1 MNIDSLTLNNPLS
14 KNNLSSKKDR
24 KSKHSLTTPSF
35 SFSNSGEKEFANK
48 QREHYYLKKE
58 NKKLLKVY
66 GSSIYKYSLDLDSLS
81 AAPDPVKN
89 HKIEKK
95 YRTKLVDWLFEVFN
109 VMNCQESTIY
119 LTIHLLDYFMFKY
132 SKKPLTNEDLHLI
145 GVSCLF
151 IASKYEDTIPIFM
164 NDLKVKICH
173 NRFSDKSLKE
183 FERLIMDTVDFG
195 VHLTSSADFIRTFF
209 YEFKTSNK
217 SIITSEDNST
227 IFSEIEIFSI
237 YISKVIL
244 HSDEFSCY
252 RNSIKAISCIVIGF
266 EIVRTNRNFSNKL
279 EEILKSWILS
289 LIENSN
295 FNPSDINLLYNKLAE
310 YYSSFHTITSI
321 NHNLQKFTI
330 LPY

>member
-1 MNIDSLTLNNPLS
+1 MNIEPTLIVNTLS
-14 KNNLSSKKDR
+14 KENSSSR
-24 KSKHSLTTPSF
+24 KRRSKHSITNLSF
-35 SFSNSGEKEFANK
+35 NFSNNIEKDEANK
-48 QREHYYLKKE
+48 KREEYYLKKE

-81 AAPDPVKN
+81 AAPEPIKN

-95 YRTKLVDWLFEVFN
+95 YRTKLVDWLFEVFT

-119 LTIHLLDYFMFKY
+119 LTIHLLDYFLFKF
-132 SKKPLTNEDLHLI
+132 SKKALQNEDLHLL

-164 NDLKVKICH
+164 NDLRVKICH
-173 NRFSDKSLKE
+173 NRFKDRELKE
-183 FERLIMDTVDFG
+183 FEKMIINTIDFG
-195 VHLTSSADFIRTFF
+195 VHLTSSADFIRTYF

-217 SIITSEDNST
+217 NVVSNEENAT
-227 IFSEIEIFSI
+227 IFNEIEIFAM

-266 EIVRTNRNFSNKL
+266 EIVRTNRSFPSKL

-289 LIENSN
+289 LMENSH
-295 FNPSDINLLYNKLAE
+295 FNPSDINFLYNKIAE
-310 YYSSFHTITSI
+310 YYSSFHTLNI
-321 NHNLQKFTI
+321 NHNLQKFSV